1 MTVSRFSLFSLFSAV
16 LTVAFLAVNAPTF
29 AAEPSAVRIWPVDP
43 HLKIFGDSPAA
54 DAAPLVLRAA
64 RNEYESGQFGLRADA
79 NVAGLS
85 LAVSDL
91 TNADGAKIAASN
103 VRLRPIGT
111 VSAGA
116 DPRGCRNAAAPYF
129 WGIKSGIF
137 TGAVEKCKTLCYNE

>member
-1 MTVSRFSLFSLFSAV
+1 MTVCRFSLFSLFSAV
-16 LTVAFLAVNAPTF
+16 LTATLFAVAAPSS

-79 NVAGLS
+79 DVAGLS
-85 LAVSDL
+85 LSVSDL
-91 TNADGAKIAASN
+91 TNADGGKIAASN

-111 VSAGA
+111 IPVTKNTPGA
-116 DPRGCRNAAAPYF
+116 DNIVKPH
-129 WGIKSGIF
+129 WGNRKKKNVG
-137 TGAVEKCKTLCYNE
+137 